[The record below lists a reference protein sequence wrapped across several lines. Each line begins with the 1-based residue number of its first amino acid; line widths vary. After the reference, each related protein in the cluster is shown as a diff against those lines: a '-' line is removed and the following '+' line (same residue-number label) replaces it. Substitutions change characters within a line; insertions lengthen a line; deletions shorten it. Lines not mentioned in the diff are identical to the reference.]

1 MTPIRMERLFLQ
13 LIKEKLTS
21 LDNPGYP
28 PPPSPLYK
36 GGGDYYRM
44 RTITD
49 MAVRIIRLLVGIVR

>member
-28 PPPSPLYK
+28 PPPFIPGG

>member
-1 MTPIRMERLFLQ
+1 MERLFLQ

-28 PPPSPLYK
+28 PPPPPLYK
-36 GGGDYYRM
+36 GGGGDYYRI

>member
-1 MTPIRMERLFLQ
+1 MERLFLQ

-21 LDNPGYP
+21 LDNPGYTP
-28 PPPSPLYK
+28 PPLPPFIK
-36 GGGDYYRM
+36 GGGGDYYRM